1 MRRPSKNRTRSLV
14 AACAVSLAPA
24 LIAPAL
30 AQQPFPSKP
39 IRIIVP
45 FSAGGG
51 GDAIARRIAARLSE
65 RTGTSVV
72 VENRAGASGN
82 IGAESVVRSAPDGHT
97 LLSTSSTYGI
107 QAGIGKPPFDPVGD
121 VTPIITIARSHPV
134 IIVSPNS
141 QYRTLRDLIE
151 AAKRQPDTLTYGT
164 AGVGAIAHMTFEAMN
179 SLAGVKMRHVPYKG
193 SSGALTDV
201 LGGSIDATSSNPV
214 VSTPL
219 IRAGRLRGLATGGP
233 SRYPGLPDVP
243 TFAEAGLP
251 GFEPSDWKAL
261 LGPKGIPPQV
271 VARLNS
277 EVNAILNEK
286 DFAAVLEAD
295 GSMPVGGTPAQLL
308 ALIKS
313 DMERW
318 RALVRDRQIKLE

>member
-1 MRRPSKNRTRSLV
+1 MNFKSSLL
-14 AACAVSLAPA
+14 AALAVSLSSA
-24 LIAPAL
+24 LIAFVPSVF

-51 GDAIARRIAARLSE
+51 GDAMARKIGVRLGE
-65 RTGTSVV
+65 RTGVSVV

-82 IGAESVVRSAPDGHT
+82 IGAELVVRSAPDGYT

-107 QAGIGKPPFDPVGD
+107 QAGIGKAPFDPVGD
-121 VTPIITIARSHPV
+121 VTPIIAVARAHPL
-134 IIVSPNS
+134 IIVNPNS
-141 QYRTLRDLIE
+141 PFRSLRDLIE
-151 AAKRQPDTLTYGT
+151 SAKSQPGKLTYGT
-164 AGVGAIAHMTFEAMN
+164 AGVGAIAHMTFEAMS
-179 SLAGVKMRHVPYKG
+179 SLAGIRMTHVPYKG
-193 SSGALTDV
+193 SSQALTDL
-201 LGGSIDATSSNPV
+201 LGGNIDVTSANPV
-214 VSTPL
+214 VATPL
-219 IRAGRLRGLATGGP
+219 VRAGRVRALVTGGP
-233 SRYPGLPDVP
+233 SRYPALPEVP
-243 TFAEAGLP
+243 TSAEAGLP

-261 LGPKGIPPQV
+261 LGPKGIPAEV

-277 EVNAILNEK
+277 EVNAILKEK
-286 DFAAVLEAD
+286 EFAAVLEAD
-295 GSMPVGGTPAQLL
+295 GSMAIGGTPAQLL